1 MNILILGSGGREHSL
16 AWAVNQNPK
25 CDILYCAPGNAGISK
40 VAQCVDLNIEN
51 SSDVLK
57 FCLDE
62 RIQFVIIGPEA
73 PLAMG
78 IADDLRANNILTFGP
93 SASAAK
99 LESSKAFTKGVCDS
113 CNAPTAKYARFTEL
127 ELAIEYVHEQGAP
140 IVVKADGLAGGKG
153 VIVAMTL
160 DEAING
166 LKDIFSGAFGKAG
179 AEVVIE
185 EFMEGEEA
193 SFFILSD
200 GKNILPIGTAQ
211 DHKRVFDGDTGPNTG
226 GMGAYSPAPIM
237 TKDVT
242 SKAISQIIQ
251 PTIDEMAKRGIP
263 YQGVLYAGFMI
274 KDGEPKLVEYNVR
287 FGDPECQALMMRLGA
302 QALDAML
309 ACAKGELNNYKLNWA
324 DDHALTIVY
333 AAKGYPGTYEKGS
346 KILGLD
352 TISESTNIQVFHA
365 GTKKEENNIIATGGR
380 VLNIT
385 ARGSSLKEA
394 HRLAYETIEK
404 IQWEN
409 GFYRN
414 DIGWRAL

>member
-40 VAQCVDLNIEN
+40 VAQCIDLNIEK

-57 FCLDE
+57 FCLDK

-287 FGDPECQALMMRLGA
+287 FGDPECQVLMMRLGA

-352 TISESTNIQVFHA
+352 KISETTNIQVFHA
-365 GTKKEENNIIATGGR
+365 GTKEEDNNIISTGGR

>member
-40 VAQCVDLNIEN
+40 VAQCIDLNIEK

-57 FCLDE
+57 FCLDK

-365 GTKKEENNIIATGGR
+365 GTKEEENNIIATGGR